1 MSVINH
7 FGAQKSVLIKAGRY
21 LLSGLLV
28 IASAAVIWG
37 IATGKLSLLRPDQK
51 GYRLFQQGSYQEAA
65 ENFVAPMWQGAAYFK
80 AGDFK
85 RAAGLFAGY
94 DTAEAAF
101 NHGSLVMLGQYEEA
115 VGRYERALELK
126 PGWAEAETNL
136 AIAKSRALALK
147 KEGGDMTGGQLGAD
161 DIVFDKGES
170 SPQAENEEVAGGQ
183 EMNDSE
189 VRAIWLRNVQTKP
202 ADFLRV
208 KFAYQY
214 ANPASG
220 AEPETST
227 DQPD

>member
-1 MSVINH
+1 
-7 FGAQKSVLIKAGRY
+7 
-21 LLSGLLV
+21 
-28 IASAAVIWG
+28 
-37 IATGKLSLLRPDQK
+37 
-51 GYRLFQQGSYQEAA
+51 
-65 ENFVAPMWQGAAYFK
+65 
-80 AGDFK
+80 
-85 RAAGLFAGY
+85 
-94 DTAEAAF
+94 
-101 NHGSLVMLGQYEEA
+101 MLGQYEEA

-126 PGWAEAETNL
+126 SGWAEAETNL
-136 AIAKSRALALK
+136 AIAQSRALALK

-189 VRAIWLRNVQTKP
+189 MRAIWLRNVQTKP

-214 ANPASG
+214 ANPASE
-220 AEPETST
+220 AEPEASI